1 MRQIVN
7 TTISYL
13 IHLVGCTLDD
23 TSPEELPENVIW
35 EDIYRLAKYHSID
48 NLVFY
53 SIEKL
58 EKKPDEELYKK
69 WKESRDRAIL
79 KGINQLYERDVII
92 EKLTEA
98 GIDICP
104 LKGCIIK
111 ELYPSQDMRT
121 MADLDILMD
130 SNKADLVKKVF
141 KEMGYVLDHIDE
153 EGHDVYKKKPV
164 MNVEMHHYLMPL
176 EVLQNKMLQY
186 YENVWERLK
195 TNKDNIHCYEMSK
208 EDFYIYHIAHMIKHY
223 KLGGT
228 GIRSFTDIYIYKKYY
243 KDVLDWKYIYD
254 ELDKMKIKNLAITF
268 EKVVDA
274 WFQNGV
280 IDDEIEQITAYV
292 ITSGTY
298 GTLERS
304 HKIFMQN
311 KLEKSTNRF
320 TYIMRRVFPSMKEMR
335 KGYTILYTIP
345 FVLPLCW
352 IHRGI
357 RALIYKDK
365 RKKIKIE
372 ADLMRNKKNNQKI

>member
-1 MRQIVN
+1 MKQIVHTN
-7 TTISYL
+7 SSYL
-13 IHLVGCTLDD
+13 IHLIGCALNN
-23 TSPEELPENVIW
+23 TSPEELPENVTW
-35 EDIYRLAKYHSID
+35 EDVYRLAKYHSID

-58 EKKPDEELYKK
+58 EKKPNEELYKK

-92 EKLTEA
+92 EKLTKA
-98 GIDICP
+98 QIDICP

-164 MNVEMHHYLMPL
+164 MNIEMHHYLVPL
-176 EVLQNKMLQY
+176 DILQKEILQY
-186 YENVWERLK
+186 YEKQWERLIPDK
-195 TNKDNIHCYEMSK
+195 NNKHFYHMTK
-208 EDFYIYHIAHMIKHY
+208 EDFYIYHIAHMVKHY

-228 GIRSFTDIYIYKKYY
+228 GIRSFMDIYIYKKQY
-243 KDVLDWKYIYD
+243 KDILNWKYIYD
-254 ELDKMKIKNLAITF
+254 ELDKMKIKKLAITF
-268 EKVVDA
+268 EKVVEA
-274 WFQNGV
+274 WFQDGI
-280 IDDEIEQITAYV
+280 IDDEIEQITTYI

-304 HKIFMQN
+304 HKAVVQN
-311 KLEKSTNRF
+311 KLKKSNNTF
-320 TYIMRRVFPSMKEMR
+320 IYAIRRIFPNMKTMKR
-335 KGYTILYTIP
+335 SYVILYKFPIALP
-345 FVLPLCW
+345 FCW
-352 IHRGI
+352 LHRGI
-357 RALIYKDK
+357 RALIRKDK

-372 ADLMRNKKNNQKI
+372 TDLMKHKKD

>member
-1 MRQIVN
+1 MRQIVHTN
-7 TTISYL
+7 SSYL
-13 IHLVGCTLDD
+13 IHLISCALND
-23 TSPEELPENVIW
+23 TSPEELPENVTW

-58 EKKPDEELYKK
+58 EKKPNEELYKK
-69 WKESRDRAIL
+69 WMESRDKAIF
-79 KGINQLYERDVII
+79 KGITQLYERDIII
-92 EKLTEA
+92 EKLTKA

-164 MNVEMHHYLMPL
+164 MNVEMHHYLVPL
-176 EVLQNKMLQY
+176 DILQKEILQY
-186 YENVWERLK
+186 YEKQWERLIPDK
-195 TNKDNIHCYEMSK
+195 NNKHFYHMTK
-208 EDFYIYHIAHMIKHY
+208 EDFYIYHIAHMVKHY

-228 GIRSFTDIYIYKKYY
+228 GIRSFMDIYIYKKQY
-243 KDVLDWKYIYD
+243 KDILNWKYIYD
-254 ELDKMKIKNLAITF
+254 ELDKMKIKKLAITF
-268 EKVVDA
+268 EKVVEA
-274 WFQNGV
+274 WFQDGI
-280 IDDEIEQITAYV
+280 IDDEIEQITTYI

-304 HKIFMQN
+304 HKAVVQN
-311 KLEKSTNRF
+311 KLKKSNNTFIYAITR
-320 TYIMRRVFPSMKEMR
+320 IFPNMKTMKR
-335 KGYTILYTIP
+335 SYVILYKFPIALP
-345 FVLPLCW
+345 FCW
-352 IHRGI
+352 LHRGI
-357 RALIYKDK
+357 RALIRKDK

-372 ADLMRNKKNNQKI
+372 TDLMKHKKD

>member
-1 MRQIVN
+1 MKQIVHTN
-7 TTISYL
+7 SSYL
-13 IHLVGCTLDD
+13 IHLIGCALNN
-23 TSPEELPENVIW
+23 TSPEELPENVTW

-58 EKKPDEELYKK
+58 EKKPNEELYKK

-92 EKLTEA
+92 EKLTKA
-98 GIDICP
+98 QIDICP

-164 MNVEMHHYLMPL
+164 MNVEMHHYLVPL
-176 EVLQNKMLQY
+176 DILQKEILQY
-186 YENVWERLK
+186 YEKQWERLIPDK
-195 TNKDNIHCYEMSK
+195 NNKHFYHMSK
-208 EDFYIYHIAHMIKHY
+208 EDFYIYHIAHMVKHY

-228 GIRSFTDIYIYKKYY
+228 GIRSFMDIYIYKKQY
-243 KDVLDWKYIYD
+243 KDILNWKYIYD
-254 ELDKMKIKNLAITF
+254 ELDKMKIKKLAITF
-268 EKVVDA
+268 EKVVEA
-274 WFQNGV
+274 WFQDGI
-280 IDDEIEQITAYV
+280 IDDEIEQITTYI

-304 HKIFMQN
+304 HKAVVQN
-311 KLEKSTNRF
+311 KLEKSNNTF
-320 TYIMRRVFPSMKEMR
+320 I
-335 KGYTILYTIP
+335 YTIRRIFPNMKTMKRSYVILYKFPIALP
-345 FVLPLCW
+345 FCW
-352 IHRGI
+352 LHRGI
-357 RALIYKDK
+357 RALIRKDK

-372 ADLMRNKKNNQKI
+372 TDLMKHKKD

>member
-1 MRQIVN
+1 MKQIVHTN
-7 TTISYL
+7 SSYL
-13 IHLVGCTLDD
+13 IHLIGCALNN
-23 TSPEELPENVIW
+23 TSPEELPENVTW

-58 EKKPDEELYKK
+58 EKKPNEELYKK
-69 WKESRDRAIL
+69 WMESRDKAIF
-79 KGINQLYERDVII
+79 KGITQLYERDIII

-98 GIDICP
+98 GIDICL

-164 MNVEMHHYLMPL
+164 MNVEMHHYLVPL
-176 EVLQNKMLQY
+176 DILQKEILQY
-186 YENVWERLK
+186 YEKQWERLIPDK
-195 TNKDNIHCYEMSK
+195 NNKHFYHMTK
-208 EDFYIYHIAHMIKHY
+208 EDFYIYHIAHMVKHY

-228 GIRSFTDIYIYKKYY
+228 GIRSFMDIYIYKKQY
-243 KDVLDWKYIYD
+243 KDILNWKYIYD
-254 ELDKMKIKNLAITF
+254 ELDKMKIKKLAITF
-268 EKVVDA
+268 EKVVEA
-274 WFQNGV
+274 WFQDGI
-280 IDDEIEQITAYV
+280 IDDEIEQITTYI

-304 HKIFMQN
+304 HKAVVQN
-311 KLEKSTNRF
+311 KLEKSNNTF
-320 TYIMRRVFPSMKEMR
+320 IYAIRRIFPNLKTMK
-335 KGYTILYTIP
+335 KSYVILYKFPIALP
-345 FVLPLCW
+345 FCW
-352 IHRGI
+352 LHRGI
-357 RALIYKDK
+357 RALIRKDK

-372 ADLMRNKKNNQKI
+372 TDLMKHKKD

>member
-1 MRQIVN
+1 MKQIVHAN
-7 TTISYL
+7 SSYL
-13 IHLVGCTLDD
+13 IHLIGCALND
-23 TSPEELPENVIW
+23 TSPEELPENVTW

-58 EKKPDEELYKK
+58 EKKPNEELYKK

-92 EKLTEA
+92 EKLTKA
-98 GIDICP
+98 QIDICP

-164 MNVEMHHYLMPL
+164 MNVEMHHYLVPL
-176 EVLQNKMLQY
+176 DILQKEILQY
-186 YENVWERLK
+186 YEKQWERLIPDK
-195 TNKDNIHCYEMSK
+195 NNKHFYHMTK
-208 EDFYIYHIAHMIKHY
+208 EDFYIYHIAHMVKHY

-228 GIRSFTDIYIYKKYY
+228 GIRSFMDIYIYKKQY
-243 KDVLDWKYIYD
+243 KDILNWKYIYD
-254 ELDKMKIKNLAITF
+254 ELDKMKIKKLAITF
-268 EKVVDA
+268 EKVVEA
-274 WFQNGV
+274 WFQDGI
-280 IDDEIEQITAYV
+280 IDDEIEQITTYI

-304 HKIFMQN
+304 HKAVVQN
-311 KLEKSTNRF
+311 KLEKSNNTF
-320 TYIMRRVFPSMKEMR
+320 IYAIRRIFPNLKTMK
-335 KGYTILYTIP
+335 KSYVILYKFPIALP
-345 FVLPLCW
+345 FCW
-352 IHRGI
+352 LHRGI
-357 RALIYKDK
+357 RALIRKDK

-372 ADLMRNKKNNQKI
+372 TDLMKHKKD

>member
-1 MRQIVN
+1 MKQIVHTN
-7 TTISYL
+7 SSYL
-13 IHLVGCTLDD
+13 IHLIGCALNN
-23 TSPEELPENVIW
+23 TSPEELPENVTW

-58 EKKPDEELYKK
+58 EKKPNEELYKK

-92 EKLTEA
+92 EKLTKA
-98 GIDICP
+98 QIDICP

-164 MNVEMHHYLMPL
+164 MNIEMHHYLVPL
-176 EVLQNKMLQY
+176 DILQKEILQY
-186 YENVWERLK
+186 YEKQWERLIPDK
-195 TNKDNIHCYEMSK
+195 NNKHFYHMTK
-208 EDFYIYHIAHMIKHY
+208 EDFYIYHIAHMVKHY

-228 GIRSFTDIYIYKKYY
+228 GIRSFMDIYIYKKQY
-243 KDVLDWKYIYD
+243 KDILNWKYIYD
-254 ELDKMKIKNLAITF
+254 ELDKMKIKKLAITF
-268 EKVVDA
+268 EKVVEA
-274 WFQNGV
+274 WFQDGI
-280 IDDEIEQITAYV
+280 IDDEIEQITTYI

-304 HKIFMQN
+304 HKAVVQN
-311 KLEKSTNRF
+311 KLEKSNNTF
-320 TYIMRRVFPSMKEMR
+320 IYAIRRIFPNMKTMKR
-335 KGYTILYTIP
+335 SYVILYKFPIALP
-345 FVLPLCW
+345 FCW
-352 IHRGI
+352 LHRGI
-357 RALIYKDK
+357 RALIRKDK

-372 ADLMRNKKNNQKI
+372 TDLMKHKKD

>member
-1 MRQIVN
+1 MKQIVHTN
-7 TTISYL
+7 SSYL
-13 IHLVGCTLDD
+13 IHLIGCALND
-23 TSPEELPENVIW
+23 TSPEELPENVTW

-58 EKKPDEELYKK
+58 EKKPNEELYKK

-79 KGINQLYERDVII
+79 KGINQLYEKDVII
-92 EKLTEA
+92 EKLTKA

-164 MNVEMHHYLMPL
+164 MNVEMHHYLVPL
-176 EVLQNKMLQY
+176 DILQKEILQY
-186 YENVWERLK
+186 YEKQWERLIPDK
-195 TNKDNIHCYEMSK
+195 NNKHFYHMSK
-208 EDFYIYHIAHMIKHY
+208 EDFYIYHIAHMVKHY

-228 GIRSFTDIYIYKKYY
+228 GIRSFMDIYIYKKQY
-243 KDVLDWKYIYD
+243 KDILNWKYIYD
-254 ELDKMKIKNLAITF
+254 ELDKMKIKKLAITF
-268 EKVVDA
+268 EKVVEA
-274 WFQNGV
+274 WFQDGI
-280 IDDEIEQITAYV
+280 IDDEIEQITTYI

-304 HKIFMQN
+304 HKAVVQN
-311 KLEKSTNRF
+311 KLEKSNNTF
-320 TYIMRRVFPSMKEMR
+320 I
-335 KGYTILYTIP
+335 YTIRRIFPNMKTMKRSYVILYKFPIALP
-345 FVLPLCW
+345 FCW
-352 IHRGI
+352 LHRGI
-357 RALIYKDK
+357 RALIRKDK

-372 ADLMRNKKNNQKI
+372 TDLMKHKKD

>member
-1 MRQIVN
+1 MKQIVHTN
-7 TTISYL
+7 SSYL
-13 IHLVGCTLDD
+13 IHLIGCALNN
-23 TSPEELPENVIW
+23 TSPEELPENVTW

-58 EKKPDEELYKK
+58 EKKPNEELYKK

-92 EKLTEA
+92 EKLTKA
-98 GIDICP
+98 QIDICP

-164 MNVEMHHYLMPL
+164 MNVEMHHYLVPL
-176 EVLQNKMLQY
+176 DILQKEILQY
-186 YENVWERLK
+186 YEKQWERLIPDK
-195 TNKDNIHCYEMSK
+195 NNKHFYHMTK
-208 EDFYIYHIAHMIKHY
+208 EDFYIYHIAHMVKHY

-228 GIRSFTDIYIYKKYY
+228 GIRSFMDIYIYKKQY
-243 KDVLDWKYIYD
+243 KDILNWKYIYD
-254 ELDKMKIKNLAITF
+254 ELDKMKIKKLAITF
-268 EKVVDA
+268 EKVVEA
-274 WFQNGV
+274 WFQDGI
-280 IDDEIEQITAYV
+280 IDDEIEQITTYI

-304 HKIFMQN
+304 HKAVVQN
-311 KLEKSTNRF
+311 KLEKSNNTF
-320 TYIMRRVFPSMKEMR
+320 IYAIRRIFPNLKTMK
-335 KGYTILYTIP
+335 KSYVILYKFPIALP
-345 FVLPLCW
+345 FCW
-352 IHRGI
+352 LHRGI
-357 RALIYKDK
+357 RALIRKDK

-372 ADLMRNKKNNQKI
+372 TDLMKHKKD

>member
-7 TTISYL
+7 TYISYL
-13 IHLVGCTLDD
+13 IHLISCTLDNI
-23 TSPEELPENVIW
+23 SPEELPESVTW
-35 EDIYRLAKYHSID
+35 QDIYRLAKYHSVD

-58 EKKPDEELYKK
+58 EKKPDKELYKK

-79 KGINQLYERDVII
+79 KGITQLYERDVII

-130 SNKADLVKKVF
+130 SNKADLVKKIF
-141 KEMGYVLDHIDE
+141 KEMGYTLDHIDE

-164 MNVEMHHYLMPL
+164 MNIEMHHYLVPL
-176 EVLQNKMLQY
+176 DILQNKIFQY
-186 YENVWERLK
+186 YKNVWERLK
-195 TNKDNIHCYEMSK
+195 VKKDKIHCYEMSK
-208 EDFYIYHIAHMIKHY
+208 EDFYIYHIAHMVKHY
-223 KLGGT
+223 KIGGT
-228 GIRSFTDIYIYKKYY
+228 GIRSFMDIYIYKKHYN
-243 KDVLDWKYIYD
+243 KLLDWKYIYD
-254 ELDKMKIKNLAITF
+254 ELDKMEIRELAIVF

-274 WFQNGV
+274 WFQDGI
-280 IDDEIEQITAYV
+280 IDDEVEQVTTYV
-292 ITSGTY
+292 VTSGTY
-298 GTLERS
+298 GILERG
-304 HKIFMQN
+304 HKVRMQN
-311 KLEKSTNRF
+311 KLEKSNNKL
-320 TYIMRRVFPSMKEMR
+320 TYVIKRAFPNIKTMK
-335 KGYTILYTIP
+335 KSYIILYKFP
-345 FVLPLCW
+345 AALPLCW

-357 RALIYKDK
+357 KAFIYKDK

-372 ADLMRNKKNNQKI
+372 ADLIRNKNNG